1 MVASSVA
8 SPLCTWLVA
17 ACMSAACEKD
27 HRGKSPSI
35 FQSPRWLR
43 RKRTLAWSGNLGG
56 GFVSSLYG
64 SGIHG
69 LMSSCFAFEPCQEY
83 YNSRG
88 LPFFG
93 DNALSLFGF
102 KLAPVN
108 RRQRRMNK
116 AAHSGKTMAVAVQ
129 PEKEALSKKK
139 PITEKRR
146 VVVTGIGVVSPV
158 GHNVDEFY
166 NNLLDGVSGI
176 SEIESFDCSDFPTRI
191 AGEIKNFSADG
202 WVSPKL
208 SKRADKFMLYM
219 LTAGK
224 KALADGGITEDVI
237 KELDKA
243 KCGVLIGSA
252 LGGMKVFNDAI
263 EALRVS
269 YKKMNPFCVPFA
281 TTNMGSAMLAMDL
294 GWMGPNY
301 SISTACATS
310 NFCILNAANHIIRGE
325 TDMMLC
331 GGSDSAIIPI
341 GLGGFVACRALSTRN
356 SDPTRASRPWDMN
369 PKLNSLACFDR
380 TNGEALLEF
389 SKLHQYCVGHLVK
402 VCVDFVMEQE
412 RDGFVMGE
420 GSGVLLLEELE
431 HAKKR
436 GAKIYAEFLGGSFTC
451 DAYHMTEPHPDGAG
465 TVLCIE
471 KALKQSGVK
480 REDVNYINA
489 HATSTPAGDL
499 KEYQAIIR
507 CFGQNSELKINSTKS
522 MIGHLLGAAGAVEA
536 IAAIMAIQTG
546 WVHPNTNLEKPD
558 EGLVAYGWR
567 PRGFTTPGHNV
578 EPCSSEGESSGEML
592 ADGISKKFASLSPL
606 DNPYRHRGEFTPSGR
621 NDEPCSSERE
631 GSAETLANGKNSEHL
646 PEAGIGTLE
655 DSTSL
660 ADNDGAK
667 LHLKMI
673 DKDEVQKVSKEGLP
687 YGPRLL
693 QFFVS
698 VHLITGTPTYAQPE
712 EWVQTIKIRRPENE
726 LVNVCFFHAAFFE
739 SLYEAFGKPNA
750 MVPLPMFPAI
760 YARLFYQLRLSG
772 FSATS
777 GLEWICKCHPSLN
790 SISNAL
796 DVFKF
801 SFLLPVGDHCAI
813 KGLRFMISKTAG
825 MAPEAIEVSGA
836 RPASCPTE
844 NEA

>member
-17 ACMSAACEKD
+17 ACMSASCEKD
-27 HRGKSPSI
+27 HLGKSPSV
-35 FQSPRWLR
+35 FQSRRWLR
-43 RKRTLAWSGNLGG
+43 RKRTVSAWSGNLGG
-56 GFVSSLYG
+56 GLVSSFYG

-69 LMSSCFAFEPCQEY
+69 LMSSCVPCQEY
-83 YNSRG
+83 YNSKG

-93 DNALSLFGF
+93 DNALSIFGSNPPP
-102 KLAPVN
+102 AN
-108 RRQRRMNK
+108 RKPKRM
-116 AAHSGKTMAVAVQ
+116 SKTMAVAVQ
-129 PEKEALSKKK
+129 PEKEALAKTKV
-139 PITEKRR
+139 ITGKRR
-146 VVVTGIGVVSPV
+146 VVVTGVGVVSPV
-158 GHNVDEFY
+158 GHDVDEFY
-166 NNLLDGVSGI
+166 NNLLQGVSGI
-176 SEIESFDCSDFPTRI
+176 SEIEAFDCSDFPTRI
-191 AGEIKNFSADG
+191 AGEIKSFSTDG

-237 KELDKA
+237 KELDKT

-263 EALRVS
+263 EALQVS

-281 TTNMGSAMLAMDL
+281 TTNMGSAILAMDL

-325 TDMMLC
+325 SDLMLC

-356 SDPTRASRPWDMN
+356 NDPTRASRPWDM
-369 PKLNSLACFDR
+369 
-380 TNGEALLEF
+380 G
-389 SKLHQYCVGHLVK
+389 
-402 VCVDFVMEQE
+402 

-471 KALKQSGVK
+471 KALAQSGVN

-499 KEYQAIIR
+499 KEYQAITR

-536 IAAIMAIQTG
+536 IATIMAIQTG
-546 WVHPNTNLEKPD
+546 WIHPNTNLENPE
-558 EGLVAYGWR
+558 EGMDTRLLAGSKKERLDVKVALSNSF
-567 PRGFTTPGHNV
+567 GFGGHN
-578 EPCSSEGESSGEML
+578 SSIL
-592 ADGISKKFASLSPL
+592 FA
-606 DNPYRHRGEFTPSGR
+606 PY
-621 NDEPCSSERE
+621 
-631 GSAETLANGKNSEHL
+631 
-646 PEAGIGTLE
+646 
-655 DSTSL
+655 
-660 ADNDGAK
+660 
-667 LHLKMI
+667 
-673 DKDEVQKVSKEGLP
+673 KDE
-687 YGPRLL
+687 
-693 QFFVS
+693 
-698 VHLITGTPTYAQPE
+698 
-712 EWVQTIKIRRPENE
+712 
-726 LVNVCFFHAAFFE
+726 
-739 SLYEAFGKPNA
+739 
-750 MVPLPMFPAI
+750 
-760 YARLFYQLRLSG
+760 
-772 FSATS
+772 
-777 GLEWICKCHPSLN
+777 
-790 SISNAL
+790 
-796 DVFKF
+796 
-801 SFLLPVGDHCAI
+801 
-813 KGLRFMISKTAG
+813 
-825 MAPEAIEVSGA
+825 
-836 RPASCPTE
+836 
-844 NEA
+844 